1 MTRQEFGGQMTGLNI
16 SAAIMPDTR
25 RGVKEQLMQK
35 DLPEEVTLLRL
46 SQIVKAE
53 HREALRLTLVH
64 PGIEIDQPLIEMII
78 SRPVEEWPNKHKQK
92 AAGKNRPSLRT
103 KNQRKRKNK
112 NN

>member
-1 MTRQEFGGQMTGLNI
+1 
-16 SAAIMPDTR
+16 
-25 RGVKEQLMQK
+25 MQK

-46 SQIVKAE
+46 SQIVKAG

-64 PGIEIDQPLIEMII
+64 LGIEIDQPLIEMIT
-78 SRPVEEWPNKHKQK
+78 SRPVDDWLNKHKQK
-92 AAGKNRPSLRT
+92 AAGKNRPSLKT